1 MAANREDG
9 IKDEVLDQLLEG
21 RDPATVFETGG
32 LVDELKKRLAER
44 MLNAEMDHHLDA
56 EAEEAAGNHR
66 NGYGAKT
73 VLTDTGK
80 LELAIPRDRHGRFDR
95 VLIGKY
101 RRRFAGFDDK
111 IIALYARGLTT
122 REIAA
127 HVGELYGVEISPD
140 LVSAVT
146 DAVLE
151 EVAAWQ
157 SRGLEATYAI
167 VFFDAI
173 RVKIR
178 NEGLVNNRS
187 VYLAIGMRC
196 AGHKEILGLW
206 IEQTEGAKFWLRVM
220 TELRNRGTQD
230 ILIAVVDGLKGFPEA
245 ITSVFPK
252 TLVQTCIVHLIRYSM
267 HFASWKE
274 RRPVALALKP
284 IYQAEAAA
292 AARERLEDFDRGP
305 WGQKYPAIAQSWR
318 RNWEQVIP
326 FFAFAPDLRK
336 ILYTTNAIESLNAQV
351 RKAVRVRGHF
361 PSEEAATKLL
371 RASRR
376 EGYRNWSSTIVPLL
390 NPSARS
396 ALRTGW
402 PTGPWQLAM
411 RSVNFSSAPGHYAAP
426 AR

>member
-1 MAANREDG
+1 MAANREEG
-9 IKDEVLDQLLEG
+9 IADEVVDRLLEG

-44 MLNAEMDHHLDA
+44 MLNAEMDHHLGT
-56 EAEEAAGNHR
+56 EAEEEAGNHR
-66 NGYGAKT
+66 NGYSGKT

-80 LELAIPRDRHGRFDR
+80 LELVIPRDRHGRFDP

-151 EVAAWQ
+151 EAAAWQ

-178 NEGLVNNRS
+178 NEG
-187 VYLAIGMRC
+187 
-196 AGHKEILGLW
+196 
-206 IEQTEGAKFWLRVM
+206 
-220 TELRNRGTQD
+220 
-230 ILIAVVDGLKGFPEA
+230 
-245 ITSVFPK
+245 
-252 TLVQTCIVHLIRYSM
+252 HLIRYSM
-267 HFASWKE
+267 HFAAWKE
-274 RRPVALALKP
+274 RRPVAAALKP
-284 IYQAEAAA
+284 IYQAESAAT
-292 AARERLEDFDRGP
+292 ARARLEDFDRGP

-361 PSEEAATKLL
+361 PSEEAATKLIWLVL
-371 RASRR
+371 RNVRAH
-376 EGYRNWSSTIVPLL
+376 WK
-390 NPSARS
+390 NPPISWHSAK
-396 ALRTGW
+396 T
-402 PTGPWQLAM
+402 QLAIQ
-411 RSVNFSSAPGHYAAP
+411 F
-426 AR
+426 